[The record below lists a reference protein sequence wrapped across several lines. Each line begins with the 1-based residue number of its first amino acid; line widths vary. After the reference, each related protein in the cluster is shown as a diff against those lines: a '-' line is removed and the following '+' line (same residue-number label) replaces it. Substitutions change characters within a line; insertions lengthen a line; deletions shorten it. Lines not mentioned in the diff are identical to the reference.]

1 MSKHPLNL
9 GVRFLLELFAL
20 AALGEWGW
28 QLTAGWTRWLLAAA
42 VPLFAAALW
51 GVFAVPEDPSR
62 SGKAPVPVPG
72 WIRLLLE
79 WGIFASTIWA
89 LHSMG
94 RVAVSWISAG
104 VVILHYGLSYDRV
117 RWLLADLPTRRSADR

>member
-20 AALGEWGW
+20 AVLGVWGW
-28 QLTAGWTRWLLAAA
+28 RLTAGWTGWLLAAA
-42 VPLFAAALW
+42 LPLVTAALW

-62 SGKAPVPVPG
+62 SGEAPVPVPG

-94 RVAVSWISAG
+94 RVTVSWISAG

-117 RWLLADLPTRRSADR
+117 RWLLADLPTRRSADG